1 MTSMKIQLENDD
13 LEPLIRRIVAE
24 TVAELKRDEDRLG
37 KLAFTEAEAAALLSM
52 QSWQLRD
59 ERRDGRITAS
69 VGRGGR
75 ILYSR
80 EDLLTYLRNRKWRSK
95 A

>member
-1 MTSMKIQLENDD
+1 MKIEFENSD

-24 TVAELKRDEDRLG
+24 TVAELKRDEDKLG
-37 KLAFTEAEAAALLSM
+37 KVAYTEAEAAALLSLLP
-52 QSWQLRD
+52 WQLRD

-80 EDLLTYLRNRKWRSK
+80 SDLLRYLENRRWKSK
-95 A
+95 R